1 MSEAEPTDTNKDIT
15 PCNIVAK
22 SDGRIVSVDVYKGLS
37 NIKEGDAVVKGD
49 LLISGVV
56 DHLNGTASFLH
67 ASGSVIAETESEISV
82 RVDYNQVKKVRTGKV
97 KTKRVLTFLGIEIPL
112 YLGSE
117 KDEYELELS
126 SWTMNIGGVNMP
138 VKINTGNFYFVENV
152 GVTLTED
159 EALNQARQQ
168 IEEIEKSRYQS
179 AEILERQEF
188 VQYDEKGLILT
199 VKYLCRENIGVEE
212 SILINDTE

>member
-1 MSEAEPTDTNKDIT
+1 M
-15 PCNIVAK
+15 
-22 SDGRIVSVDVYKGLS
+22 
-37 NIKEGDAVVKGD
+37 
-49 LLISGVV
+49 
-56 DHLNGTASFLH
+56 
-67 ASGSVIAETESEISV
+67 
-82 RVDYNQVKKVRTGKV
+82 
-97 KTKRVLTFLGIEIPL
+97 EIPL
-112 YLGSE
+112 YLSTE

-138 VKINTGNFYFVENV
+138 VKINTGKFYFVENV
-152 GVTLTED
+152 GVTLSED

-168 IEEIEKSRYQS
+168 IEGMEKSRYQS

-212 SILINDTE
+212 NILINDTE